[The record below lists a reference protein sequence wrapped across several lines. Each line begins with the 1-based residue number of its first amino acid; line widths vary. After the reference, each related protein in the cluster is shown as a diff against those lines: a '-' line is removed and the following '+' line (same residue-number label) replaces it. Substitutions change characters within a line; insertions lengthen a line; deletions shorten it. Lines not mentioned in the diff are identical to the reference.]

1 MIDQEKGYVVFTEE
15 MKKTHTILVPNMLP
29 MHFKMISKVMGRS
42 GYRMELLET
51 SGPQIAETG
60 LKYVHNDTCYPAI
73 LVIGQFIDALQS
85 GKYDPDRVALI
96 LFQTGGGCR
105 ASNYIHLLR
114 KALEKAGMGHV
125 PVISLSLAGLE
136 KHPGFQLSLNVIMK
150 MMYGVLYG
158 DLLMTL
164 VNQCKPFELRRG
176 DAQALADKWTDR
188 LAEELTVKASYRQVK
203 ANYRRILEEFAAIPM
218 EKTDKVKV
226 GIVGEIFVKY
236 SPLGNNNL
244 EQFLVDEGAEA
255 VVPGLLD
262 FCLYCVYNNL
272 LDRKLYGMQKQVQ
285 LAYRIAYRYLVNKE
299 RDMIEAIRA
308 HGRFEPPTLFTHTIG
323 LVQGTISMGVKM
335 GEGWLLTAEMLE
347 LADKG
352 VGNIVCTQP
361 FGCLPNH
368 ICGKGMINK
377 IRELYPQANI
387 TPIDYDPSATRVN
400 QENRIKLML
409 AVARERLAEQGEA
422 QPEEAVRRPAVER
435 PAPERLRKRAKAMV

>member
-1 MIDQEKGYVVFTEE
+1 MVDSEKGYVVFTKE
-15 MKKTHTILVPNMLP
+15 MIKTHTVLVPNMLP
-29 MHFKMISKVMGRS
+29 MHFKIIGKVMEKV
-42 GYRMELLET
+42 GYSVELLET
-51 SGPQIAETG
+51 SGPRIAETG

-114 KALEKAGMGHV
+114 KALEKAGYGHV
-125 PVISLSLAGLE
+125 PVISLSMMGLE
-136 KHPGFQLSLNVIMK
+136 KHPGFQLTVPLIQK

-158 DLLMTL
+158 DLLMSL
-164 VNQCKPFELRRG
+164 VNQTKPYEIRRG
-176 DAQALADKWTDR
+176 SAQALADKWTER
-188 LAEELTVKASYRQVK
+188 LAEEMTTGGKANYRQVK
-203 ANYRRILEEFAAIPM
+203 ANYRRILDDFAALPM
-218 EKTDKVKV
+218 EKAEKVMV
-226 GIVGEIFVKY
+226 GVVGEIYVKY

-244 EQFLVDEGAEA
+244 EQFLVDEGAE
-255 VVPGLLD
+255 VVIPGLLD

-272 LDRKLYGMQKQVQ
+272 LDNKLYGMQKSVQ
-285 LAYRIAYRYLVNKE
+285 FIYRIAYQYLLKKE
-299 RDMIEAIRA
+299 QDVIDIMTA
-308 HGRFEPPTLFTHTIG
+308 HGRFSPPTIFTHTIE

-368 ICGKGMINK
+368 ICGKGMMKPIKAKNPDIN
-377 IRELYPQANI
+377 IVA
-387 TPIDYDPSATRVN
+387 IDYDAGATRVN
-400 QENRIKLML
+400 QENRLKLML
-409 AVARERLAEQGEA
+409 ANARQRREQTARPDVVAAAR
-422 QPEEAVRRPAVER
+422 
-435 PAPERLRKRAKAMV
+435 

>member
-96 LFQTGGGCR
+96 LFQTGGGGR
-105 ASNYIHLLR
+105 APNYIHLLR

-164 VNQCKPFELRRG
+164 VNQCKPYELEKG
-176 DAQALADKWTDR
+176 TAQALAERWTGR
-188 LAEELTVKASYRQVK
+188 LAEERGDRAGYRCVK
-203 ANYRRILEEFAAIPM
+203 ANYRRILDDFARIPM
-218 EKTDKVKV
+218 EKSDKVKV

-368 ICGKGMINK
+368 ICGKGMMK
-377 IRELYPQANI
+377 PIRERNPHVNI
-387 TPIDYDPSATRVN
+387 VAIDYDAGATRVN
-400 QENRIKLML
+400 QENRLKLML
-409 AVARERLAEQGEA
+409 ANARQRENGNAARKK
-422 QPEEAVRRPAVER
+422 EEIPA
-435 PAPERLRKRAKAMV
+435 